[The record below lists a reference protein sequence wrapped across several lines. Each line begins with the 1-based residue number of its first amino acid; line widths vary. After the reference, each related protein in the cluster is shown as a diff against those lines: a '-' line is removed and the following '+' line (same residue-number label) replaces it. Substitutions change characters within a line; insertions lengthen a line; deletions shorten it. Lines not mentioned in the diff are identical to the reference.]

1 MMLHHAVRVRTAL
14 MAFARTSDCRANC
27 LAIFLLGQHCCRTV
41 CLTKRSALSGK
52 LFGVFDTH
60 TAPVTHHLGL
70 LDTPVPSGG
79 GAEGHTE
86 REVRAPPFPNL
97 FTCCHLPPL
106 TSSQKC
112 KPSRPGRR
120 AAEAAA
126 IHAALPEHPPSHTA
140 EGRLS
145 VRRATRIQRRM
156 SALPCLGL
164 GMVSCLPLY
173 SLRAR
178 ERECPW
184 GCHHGDFGSPCVGAG
199 RGQRL
204 VDGGL
209 SCGEQ
214 PRVPWH
220 HTPW

>member
-1 MMLHHAVRVRTAL
+1 MLHHAVRVRTAL

-27 LAIFLLGQHCCRTV
+27 LAKFLLGQHCCRTV

-126 IHAALPEHPPSHTA
+126 APRAPAQPYRRGTFECQARHAHPAPHVGTVVL
-140 EGRLS
+140 R
-145 VRRATRIQRRM
+145 VRNGVVPPPVFA
-156 SALPCLGL
+156 
-164 GMVSCLPLY
+164 SC
-173 SLRAR
+173 
-178 ERECPW
+178 
-184 GCHHGDFGSPCVGAG
+184 
-199 RGQRL
+199 
-204 VDGGL
+204 
-209 SCGEQ
+209 
-214 PRVPWH
+214 
-220 HTPW
+220 

>member
-1 MMLHHAVRVRTAL
+1 MLHHAVRVRTAL

-27 LAIFLLGQHCCRTV
+27 LANFLLGQHCCRTV

-97 FTCCHLPPL
+97 FTFCHLPPL

-112 KPSRPGRR
+112 KPSRPGQR

-126 IHAALPEHPPSHTA
+126 IDAALPEHPPSHTA

-145 VRRATRIQRRM
+145 ARRATHTQHRT
-156 SALPCLGL
+156 SALSCLGL

-173 SLRAR
+173 SHRAR
-178 ERECPW
+178 
-184 GCHHGDFGSPCVGAG
+184 
-199 RGQRL
+199 
-204 VDGGL
+204 
-209 SCGEQ
+209 
-214 PRVPWH
+214 
-220 HTPW
+220 